1 MRLKL
6 SITML
11 VFALFTTMSMAQ
23 HLPGNGNN
31 NNNGNNL
38 GNWRIIGTVT
48 AGNKADHDVLTLSNQ
63 HDDFR
68 QLKIKVT
75 NSAVNIQRMVVIY
88 DSGEPDNIDVRE
100 ELKDGGETRPLDL
113 KGGKRSL
120 RKIEFWYDSKGFMNG
135 KANLT
140 VFGQK

>member
-1 MRLKL
+1 MKLKW
-6 SITML
+6 SFSML
-11 VFALFTTMSMAQ
+11 VCVLFTTMSMAQ
-23 HLPGNGNN
+23 HLPGNGN

-48 AGNKADHDVLTLSNQ
+48 AGNKADHDVLTLTNKN
-63 HDDFR
+63 DDFR

-75 NSAVNIQRMVVIY
+75 NSAVNIDRIVVIY
-88 DSGEPDNIDVRE
+88 DSGEPDKLEVRE
-100 ELKDGGETRPLDL
+100 ELKDGGETRPIDL

-120 RKIEFWYDSKGFMNG
+120 RKIEFWYDSKGFLNG